1 MNFIL
6 KNKLKHV
13 WGVLI
18 AAIAWVAQNRSVSRF
33 PTGLRGYIFAV
44 DEVAQV
50 RLSASFFKL
59 RILIAVEDVEGSK
72 P

>member
-6 KNKLKHV
+6 KNNLTHV

-18 AAIAWVAQNRSVSRF
+18 AVIAWVAQNRSVSRF

-44 DEVAQV
+44 DEVVQV

-59 RILIAVEDVEGSK
+59 RILIAVEDVEGSM